1 MEQQIRVTLGELK
14 PNAGRTYDVTIMRPG
29 RANGYTF
36 PPEILRQAA
45 TLFET
50 ATSFV
55 DHTNLFDHPSIRD
68 VCGVIHHV
76 WFDDS
81 RSTIRGQYDIADSPG
96 GELVQRI
103 ADAIV
108 QLRADGKPAPN
119 IGLSADVALQCD
131 QQLVVTA
138 ILKVNSVDVVF
149 DPAAGG
155 LFERVLNSVQR
166 TYTNFGATPRGGTM
180 PEPTTGAN
188 APAAPTPPQPG
199 LAAAIQSESLAR
211 LQAASTEELL
221 RLQCANTLSST
232 LAASDLPEA
241 YKTEIR
247 RQFANRTFQPS
258 ELAASIEGL
267 RGIWAQTQEALTVQ
281 HYGHATDGGRRPIVH
296 GMVTDM
302 ERLTLAAERMFGLP
316 IPPDKADI
324 PKLSGIRELYHLLSG
339 DYEMLGVFDAKRV
352 TFANATTTTMASL
365 VANVM
370 NKLIKARWEELGRE
384 GYDWYTKIAAQ
395 EDVTNLND
403 VRWNTV
409 GGFGDLPTVAEGA
422 AYTELTW
429 DDKYETAAFLKK
441 GGFIGL
447 TLEMLDRDETNK
459 VKGIP
464 RALATAGIRTLSSV
478 VAALFTTNGNLVD
491 GTAWFHST
499 SALRGGDGATAASG
513 NLATTALAAAEWA
526 VRSANIFKQAE
537 LNSSKRLGLRPA
549 WCLIPIDLIITA
561 NDIFKNDWVVTDN
574 KHYQNLLKGTASP
587 LVVPDWTDANDWYA
601 VTDPAIYPTVGIA
614 YRFGRMPEVFISGDE
629 TVGSMFT
636 NDELRIKSRFLFCAS
651 PIDWRGTS
659 RSTVA

>member
-155 LFERVLNSVQR
+155 LFERVLNAN
-166 TYTNFGATPRGGTM
+166 YNFGATPRGGTTM

-296 GMVTDM
+296 GMVTDF
-302 ERLTLAAERMFGLP
+302 ERLTLAA
-316 IPPDKADI
+316 
-324 PKLSGIRELYHLLSG
+324 
-339 DYEMLGVFDAKRV
+339 
-352 TFANATTTTMASL
+352 
-365 VANVM
+365 
-370 NKLIKARWEELGRE
+370 
-384 GYDWYTKIAAQ
+384 
-395 EDVTNLND
+395 
-403 VRWNTV
+403 
-409 GGFGDLPTVAEGA
+409 
-422 AYTELTW
+422 
-429 DDKYETAAFLKK
+429 
-441 GGFIGL
+441 
-447 TLEMLDRDETNK
+447 
-459 VKGIP
+459 
-464 RALATAGIRTLSSV
+464 
-478 VAALFTTNGNLVD
+478 
-491 GTAWFHST
+491 
-499 SALRGGDGATAASG
+499 
-513 NLATTALAAAEWA
+513 
-526 VRSANIFKQAE
+526 
-537 LNSSKRLGLRPA
+537 
-549 WCLIPIDLIITA
+549 
-561 NDIFKNDWVVTDN
+561 
-574 KHYQNLLKGTASP
+574 
-587 LVVPDWTDANDWYA
+587 
-601 VTDPAIYPTVGIA
+601 
-614 YRFGRMPEVFISGDE
+614 
-629 TVGSMFT
+629 
-636 NDELRIKSRFLFCAS
+636 
-651 PIDWRGTS
+651 
-659 RSTVA
+659 